1 MKSSFNLLKKKIIN
15 KKAIIGVVGLGYVG
29 LPLAKRFIDNKFE
42 IVGVDSDIKKIQML
56 KKNKRYVKTVDV
68 KYFKKKKKI

>member
-42 IVGVDSDIKKIQML
+42 IVGVDSDIKKI
-56 KKNKRYVKTVDV
+56 
-68 KYFKKKKKI
+68 